1 MEILIALILSA
12 IVGYFLKLGEKGKI
26 INGKLQQLGVIFL
39 LFSMGASIG
48 ADKDIIKNLP
58 TIGLKSFLFAVSTI
72 GVSIVLVY
80 ILSEKFMPKENQL
93 PNEKSILNV
102 EIIENEKVVTEI
114 HSEILNAEI
123 VEDGNVVIEECS
135 ELLNE
140 ACGEDK

>member
-1 MEILIALILSA
+1 MEILIALILGA

-48 ADKDIIKNLP
+48 ADKGIIKNLP
-58 TIGLKSFLFAVSTI
+58 TIGLKSFLFAVATI

-93 PNEKSILNV
+93 PKEES
-102 EIIENEKVVTEI
+102 
-114 HSEILNAEI
+114 ILNAEI
-123 VEDGNVVIEECS
+123 VEDENVVIEECS

>member
-1 MEILIALILSA
+1 MEILIALILGA

-48 ADKDIIKNLP
+48 ADKGIIKNLP
-58 TIGLKSFLFAVSTI
+58 TIGLKSFLFAVATI

-93 PNEKSILNV
+93 PKEES
-102 EIIENEKVVTEI
+102 
-114 HSEILNAEI
+114 ILNAEI

>member
-1 MEILIALILSA
+1 MEILIALILGA
-12 IVGYFLKLGEKGKI
+12 IVGYFLKLGEKGKN

-48 ADKDIIKNLP
+48 ADKGIIKNLP
-58 TIGLKSFLFAVSTI
+58 TIGLKSFLFAVATI

-93 PNEKSILNV
+93 PKEES
-102 EIIENEKVVTEI
+102 
-114 HSEILNAEI
+114 ILNAEI
-123 VEDGNVVIEECS
+123 VEDENVVIEECS

>member
-1 MEILIALILSA
+1 MEILIALILGA

-48 ADKDIIKNLP
+48 ADKGIIKNLP
-58 TIGLKSFLFAVSTI
+58 TIGLKSFLFAVATI

-93 PNEKSILNV
+93 PNEES
-102 EIIENEKVVTEI
+102 
-114 HSEILNAEI
+114 ILNAEI

-135 ELLNE
+135 ELLNDT
-140 ACGEDK
+140 CGEDK

>member
-1 MEILIALILSA
+1 MEILIALILGA

-48 ADKDIIKNLP
+48 ADKGIIKNLP
-58 TIGLKSFLFAVSTI
+58 TIGLKSFLFAVATI

-93 PNEKSILNV
+93 PNEES
-102 EIIENEKVVTEI
+102 
-114 HSEILNAEI
+114 ILNAEI

-140 ACGEDK
+140 TCGEDK

>member
-1 MEILIALILSA
+1 MEILIALILGA
-12 IVGYFLKLGEKGKI
+12 IVGYFLKLGEKGKN

-48 ADKDIIKNLP
+48 ADKGIIKNLP
-58 TIGLKSFLFAVSTI
+58 TIGLKSFLFAVATI

-93 PNEKSILNV
+93 PKE
-102 EIIENEKVVTEI
+102 EP
-114 HSEILNAEI
+114 ILNAEI
-123 VEDGNVVIEECS
+123 VEDENVVIEECS

>member
-1 MEILIALILSA
+1 MEILIALILGA

-48 ADKDIIKNLP
+48 ADKGIIKNLP
-58 TIGLKSFLFAVSTI
+58 TIGLKSFLFAVATI

-93 PNEKSILNV
+93 PKEES
-102 EIIENEKVVTEI
+102 
-114 HSEILNAEI
+114 ILNAEI
-123 VEDGNVVIEECS
+123 AEDENVVIEECS

>member
-1 MEILIALILSA
+1 MEILIALILGA
-12 IVGYFLKLGEKGKI
+12 IVGYFLKLGEKGKK

-58 TIGLKSFLFAVSTI
+58 TIGLKSFLLAVSTI

-93 PNEKSILNV
+93 SKEESNLSV
-102 EIIENEKVVTEI
+102 EIIENERVVTENY
-114 HSEILNAEI
+114 SEILDVKI
-123 VEDGNVVIEECS
+123 VEDGNVVLEECS
-135 ELLNE
+135 ELLHE
-140 ACGEDK
+140 TCGEDK

>member
-1 MEILIALILSA
+1 MEILIALILGA

-48 ADKDIIKNLP
+48 ADKGIIKNLP
-58 TIGLKSFLFAVSTI
+58 TIGLKSFLFAVATI

-80 ILSEKFMPKENQL
+80 ILSEKFMPKESQL
-93 PNEKSILNV
+93 PNEES
-102 EIIENEKVVTEI
+102 
-114 HSEILNAEI
+114 ILNAEI

-140 ACGEDK
+140 TCGEDK

>member
-1 MEILIALILSA
+1 MEILITLILGA

-48 ADKDIIKNLP
+48 ADKGIIKNLP
-58 TIGLKSFLFAVSTI
+58 TIGLKSFLFAVATI

-93 PNEKSILNV
+93 PNEES
-102 EIIENEKVVTEI
+102 
-114 HSEILNAEI
+114 ILNAEI

-140 ACGEDK
+140 TCGEDK

>member
-1 MEILIALILSA
+1 MEILIALILGA

-48 ADKDIIKNLP
+48 ADKGIIKNLP
-58 TIGLKSFLFAVSTI
+58 TIGLKSFLFAVATI

-93 PNEKSILNV
+93 PKE
-102 EIIENEKVVTEI
+102 EP
-114 HSEILNAEI
+114 ILNAEI
-123 VEDGNVVIEECS
+123 VEDENVVIEECS